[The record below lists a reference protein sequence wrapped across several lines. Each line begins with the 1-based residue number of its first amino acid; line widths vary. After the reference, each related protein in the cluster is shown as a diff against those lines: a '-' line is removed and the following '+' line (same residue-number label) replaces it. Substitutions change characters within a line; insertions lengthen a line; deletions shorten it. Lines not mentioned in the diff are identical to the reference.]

1 MQEGAGLPMASS
13 ETPTQLLDACEAY
26 HRNIAL
32 AHLDTPP
39 GSARDA
45 RLAEAIIQTQSACS
59 LSSLQ
64 ESANL
69 GARAAEAQRPALQR
83 LNAWGLGMHVQQR
96 LRPAW
101 NAARSRLNG
110 ATCYVGDEALP
121 LQQGFGRMTAE
132 RRRDQRA
139 VIESAIVTQLG
150 TVNEAYEAYFEEHRR
165 VAIDLD
171 FNSADGLWSGVSGI
185 DAAAQQ
191 DAATEVLE
199 ETRELYVDLLT
210 WAVKQ
215 RLHLTLSQ
223 LRRHDIL
230 AMFTFAEYQHYY
242 QPDVLVPAMQA
253 CCWHM
258 GLDPNA
264 DGRLTWRERPIQF
277 GPPEAVRLQVPEEV
291 VLTHPPVTGVKG
303 AELWA
308 SALGRALL
316 CAHTDADLPSVY
328 RLLADPAIA
337 DANAQLFAG
346 LVARPD
352 WLRHYLAVW
361 ADEDYVLWRRL
372 DRLYRL
378 RRQLGRFLFTRHI
391 YATDSLAGAAET
403 YRDVMMEA
411 CCVDYAPE
419 YYLLDVDWHY
429 ESVAAVWSQ
438 SLAFV
443 LEENLCRQFSDDWFR
458 NPESGDWLRQYW
470 SSALGEPV
478 KDLLERHLEASEWS
492 AALLAEMFGGARS

>member
-1 MQEGAGLPMASS
+1 MPMASND
-13 ETPTQLLDACEAY
+13 TPTQLLDACEVY

-32 AHLDTPP
+32 AQLDTPP

-64 ESANL
+64 ESASL
-69 GARAAEAQRPALQR
+69 GARAAEARRPALQR
-83 LNAWGLGMHVQQR
+83 LNAWGLGMHVQER

-101 NAARSRLNG
+101 NAAQSRLNG
-110 ATCYVGDEALP
+110 ATCYVDDEALS
-121 LQQGFGRMTAE
+121 LRQGFGLMATE

-139 VIESAIVTQLG
+139 VIESAIVAQLG
-150 TVNEAYEAYFEEHRR
+150 SVNAAYEAYFEEHRR
-165 VAIDLD
+165 VATDLD
-171 FNSADGLWSGVSGI
+171 FNSADRLWSGVSGI

-191 DAATEVLE
+191 EAATEVLE
-199 ETRELYVDLLT
+199 ETREIYVDLLT

-215 RLHLTLSQ
+215 RLRLTFSE

-253 CCWHM
+253 CCRHM
-258 GLDPNA
+258 GLDPHA
-264 DGRLTWRERPIQF
+264 DGRLTWRVRPAQF
-277 GPPEAVRLQVPEEV
+277 GPAEAVGLQVPEEV
-291 VLTHPPVTGVKG
+291 VLAYPPVTGVKG

-308 SALGRALL
+308 SALGRAFLWVY
-316 CAHTDADLPSVY
+316 ADADLPLEH
-328 RLLADPAIA
+328 RRLADPAITA
-337 DANAQLFAG
+337 ANAHLMAG
-346 LVARPD
+346 LVAQPD

-361 ADEDYVLWRRL
+361 TDDDYVLWRRL
-372 DRLYRL
+372 DGLYRL

-391 YATDSLAGAAET
+391 YTTDSLAGAAET

-419 YYLLDVDWHY
+419 YYLLDVDWQY
-429 ESVAAVWSQ
+429 ESAAAVWSQ

-443 LEENLCRQFSDDWFR
+443 LEENLRRQFSADWFR

-478 KDLLERHLEASEWS
+478 KDLLQRHLNASEWS
-492 AALLAEMFGGARS
+492 AAWVAEMFGEARQ